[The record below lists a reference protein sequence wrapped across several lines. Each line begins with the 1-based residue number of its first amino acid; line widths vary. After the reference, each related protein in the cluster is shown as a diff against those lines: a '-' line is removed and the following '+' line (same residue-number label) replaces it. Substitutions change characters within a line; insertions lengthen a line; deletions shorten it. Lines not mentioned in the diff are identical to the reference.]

1 MSAAVSADPRFRLDE
16 ALASSLAETYGTP
29 LYVIDESH
37 LRSKIRGY
45 QEAFRAAWP
54 NCELSFASKANS
66 TLAVLAIA
74 HQEGCVIDV
83 ASEGELRAALAAG
96 VPPSHCHLH
105 GNNKSKAEIAFALET
120 GVATI
125 IIDNFEEIETITS
138 I

>member
-1 MSAAVSADPRFRLDE
+1 MTSAVSADPRFRLNE
-16 ALASSLAETYGTP
+16 AIARSLAEESGTP
-29 LYVIDESH
+29 LYVIDETH
-37 LRSKIRGY
+37 LRSKIRSY

-96 VPPSHCHLH
+96 VPASRCHNRQ
-105 GNNKSKAEIAFALET
+105 G
-120 GVATI
+120 GVG
-125 IIDNFEEIETITS
+125 
-138 I
+138 